1 MNPNE
6 HWLESA
12 EGVRLFLREWPAEP
26 PQTGL
31 PVLCLHGLTRN
42 SRDFECVGPR
52 IAALG
57 RRVLALDVRGRGR
70 SGWSPDPGRYN
81 PEVYTADALRVLDAL
96 GVESAVWLG
105 TSMGG
110 LLTLRAAALAGARV
124 AGAILNDIGPVIE
137 LAGLQRI
144 AGYVGQTPVWPS
156 WEAAAAA
163 IASTQHSAFPDADGT
178 FWASF
183 ARRTCREIA
192 PGQIRF
198 DYDPVIAAGFQSGQ
212 TVAPPDMWGLFEA
225 LAETPLLVVRGA
237 HSDILAAATVEEMR
251 RRKPDMEH
259 IEAARTGHAPAL
271 EEPAVWA
278 AMIDFLARCP

>member
-1 MNPNE
+1 MDPNE

-12 EGVRLFLREWPAEP
+12 DGVRLFLREWPPEP

-42 SRDFECVGPR
+42 SRDFEGVAPR

-70 SGWSPDPGRYN
+70 SAWSPDPARYH
-81 PEVYTADALRVLDAL
+81 PEVYTADVMGVLDAL

-110 LLTLRAAALAGARV
+110 LLTMRAAALDGGRV

-137 LAGLQRI
+137 LAGVQRI
-144 AGYVGQTPVWPS
+144 AGYVGRTPVFPS

-163 IASTQHSAFPDADGT
+163 IAEVQHAAYPDADAP
-178 FWASF
+178 FWAAF

-192 PGQIRF
+192 AGQVCF
-198 DYDPVIAAGFQSGQ
+198 DYDPAIAAGFQSGQ
-212 TVAPPDMWGLFEA
+212 AVAPPDMWGLFET
-225 LAETPLLVVRGA
+225 LADTPVLVVRGA
-237 HSDILAAATVEEMR
+237 LSDLLSAATVEEMQ
-251 RRKPDMEH
+251 RRKPDMAR
-259 IEAARTGHAPAL
+259 IEAARTGHAPTL
-271 EEPAVWA
+271 EEPEVWN

>member
-1 MNPNE
+1 MDPKE

-12 EGVRLFLREWPAEP
+12 DGVRLFVREWAAEP

-31 PVLCLHGLTRN
+31 PVFCLHGLTRN
-42 SRDFECVGPR
+42 ALDFERVGPR

-57 RRVLALDVRGRGR
+57 RRVLAMDVRGRGR
-70 SGWSPDPGRYN
+70 SGRSPDPGRYH
-81 PEVYTADALRVLDAL
+81 PEVYTADALRVLAAL

-110 LLTLRAAALAGARV
+110 LLTMRAAQADGPRV

-137 LAGLQRI
+137 PAGVRRI
-144 AGYVGQTPVWPS
+144 AGYVGQTPTFPD

-163 IASTQHSAFPDADGT
+163 IEEVQRAAYPDAEAG
-178 FWASF
+178 FWAAF

-192 PGQIRF
+192 PGRICF
-198 DYDPVIAAGFQSGQ
+198 DYDPAIAAGFQSGQ
-212 TVAPPDMWGLFEA
+212 SVAPPDMWELFAA
-225 LAETPLLVVRGA
+225 LADTPLLVVRGA
-237 HSDILAAATVEEMR
+237 LSDLLSAETVEEMR
-251 RRKPDMEH
+251 RRKPDLESV
-259 IEAARTGHAPAL
+259 EVLRVGHAPTL
-271 EEPAVWA
+271 EEPVVWA